1 MAILGIVKIALK
13 SIQEIEEQINLELLI
28 FVKRKD
34 IIMEIRK
41 STFDYSPSLIE
52 YEGNYI
58 RINFDVEQIEL
69 ENGTDSDGSKK
80 TTRMAYAAHVVRIEQ
95 PMERGKVID
104 AIVTAVYPT
113 DKMQAIINNH
123 FANLAKIADGK
134 KLDTDDEEH
143 EAEYNS
149 MQEWRTKAKRVA
161 SDVMAEFSNQ

>member
-1 MAILGIVKIALK
+1 
-13 SIQEIEEQINLELLI
+13 
-28 FVKRKD
+28 
-34 IIMEIRK
+34 MEIRK
-41 STFDYSPSLIE
+41 SIFDYSPNLIE

-69 ENGTDSDGSKK
+69 AYGTDSNEIKNA
-80 TTRMAYAAHVVRIEQ
+80 TRMAYAAHVVRIEQ

>member
-1 MAILGIVKIALK
+1 
-13 SIQEIEEQINLELLI
+13 
-28 FVKRKD
+28 
-34 IIMEIRK
+34 MEIKK
-41 STFDYSPSLIE
+41 STFDYLPGLIE
-52 YEGNYI
+52 YEGNVA

-69 ENGTDSDGSKK
+69 AYGTDSNEIKNA
-80 TTRMAYAAHVVRIEQ
+80 TRMAYAAHVVRIEQ

-134 KLDTDDEEH
+134 KLDSDDEEH

-149 MQEWRTKAKRVA
+149 MQDWRTKAKRVA

>member
-1 MAILGIVKIALK
+1 
-13 SIQEIEEQINLELLI
+13 
-28 FVKRKD
+28 
-34 IIMEIRK
+34 MEIRK
-41 STFDYSPSLIE
+41 STFDYLPGLIE
-52 YEGNYI
+52 YEGNVV

-69 ENGTDSDGSKK
+69 ANSMDSKEGKK
-80 TTRMAYAAHVVRIEQ
+80 ASRKAYAAHVVRIEQ

-134 KLDTDDEEH
+134 KLDSDDEEH
-143 EAEYNS
+143 EAEYNA
-149 MQEWRTKAKRVA
+149 MQDWRTKAKRVA